1 MLRSPMIRWILFISV
16 AASLALPLFTTWF
29 IYPASIDLLVKM
41 TEEEA
46 VRLGNHLAS
55 NFPIGTDAF
64 KKEHFAPWFGEEI
77 EAFSRNLNILKIEMV
92 SSDGEILYSTD
103 AMDIGEINRERYFHE
118 IVALGT
124 PYTKV
129 VKNVVSL
136 EREEMHSNGYTEEG
150 KNNDRSREDKEM
162 HTDFVE
168 TYVPIMNDGRF
179 AGAIEITYD
188 ISKSKGALDRLIQ
201 RSTYGVVAVTIVL
214 LLAVFLASRR
224 AHQTIQERDR
234 FQEKLSES
242 ERKYRELYDNA
253 PDICYSLDR
262 EGNFLDCN
270 ETGAEK
276 LGYTREE
283 LIGKPAQKV
292 FSERSREDFSVD
304 FPKVI
309 QGAPDLYK
317 EREYIRKD
325 GSMFVASVRISSD
338 FDPAEGF
345 LRANSVARDITRQ
358 KRMEAALR
366 ELAETDSLTNILNR
380 RMIFQFLDLEMERFR
395 RYRKPF
401 SVIMFDI
408 DHFKQVNDTWGHE
421 AGDSVLREMA
431 DVVGGALRKSDR
443 LARYG
448 GEEFLVLSPETNAE
462 DVLVL
467 AERIRRVV
475 EQHLFPQVGRVT
487 ISVGAKVAAE
497 GEETQD
503 LIKRAD
509 EAMYAAKNNGRNR
522 VEIAS

>member
-16 AASLALPLFTTWF
+16 AASLALPLFTTRF
-29 IYPASIDLLVKM
+29 VYPSSIDLLTKM

-46 VRLGNHLAS
+46 VRLANHLVS
-55 NFPIGTDAF
+55 NFPIGAVAF
-64 KKEHFAPWFGEEI
+64 KKERFAPWFGEEI
-77 EAFSRNLNILKIEMV
+77 EAFSGNLNLLKIKML

-103 AMDIGEINRERYFHE
+103 AKEIGEINRERYFHE

-129 VKNVVSL
+129 VKNDVSL
-136 EREEMHSNGYTEEG
+136 EGKEMHS
-150 KNNDRSREDKEM
+150 
-162 HTDFVE
+162 DFVE
-168 TYVPIMNDGRF
+168 TYVPIMDDGRF
-179 AGAIEITYD
+179 AGAFEIYYD
-188 ISKSKGALDRLIQ
+188 ISKSKGELDRLIQ

-242 ERKYRELYDNA
+242 EQKYREPYDNA
-253 PDICYSLDR
+253 PDMCYSLDR

-270 ETGAEK
+270 ETGVEK

-283 LIGKPAQKV
+283 LIGRPVQKV
-292 FSERSREDFSVD
+292 FSERSREDFFVD

-309 QGAPDLYK
+309 QGAPDLHQ

-325 GSMFVASVRISSD
+325 GSMFVASIRISSE

-380 RMIFQFLDLEMERFR
+380 RMILQFLDLEMERFR

-408 DHFKQVNDTWGHE
+408 DHFKRVNDTWGHGV
-421 AGDSVLREMA
+421 GDSVLREMA

-448 GEEFLVLSPETNAE
+448 GRNSSCS
-462 DVLVL
+462 
-467 AERIRRVV
+467 RRRRMPKTSSFSRR
-475 EQHLFPQVGRVT
+475 E
-487 ISVGAKVAAE
+487 SGASSSSMRSRRSA
-497 GEETQD
+497 G
-503 LIKRAD
+503 
-509 EAMYAAKNNGRNR
+509 
-522 VEIAS
+522 